1 MKRGV
6 GQGFQSLLT
15 AHGSCPKGGGAEVL
29 GGGPFVPFLLL
40 HTHTQKWILGITVPS
55 RVPCEV
61 VVITL
66 RTGHNQLNV
75 HMFKKMKLALS
86 PVCN

>member
-15 AHGSCPKGGGAEVL
+15 AYGSRPQGGGAEVL

-40 HTHTQKWILGITVPS
+40 HTHTKVDLGIIMPS

-66 RTGHNQLNV
+66 RMGHNQLNV
-75 HMFKKMKLALS
+75 HMFKKMKLAPS